1 MARFRAILV
10 AGALAVGMASGCA
23 GVSPGQVAQTAGTI
37 AGSIIAPGIGAP
49 IGSLVGLL
57 AGMVLQGHMDKVNE
71 KKERVVLND
80 QLGGQGGQGR
90 ADSAPGAQGEP
101 TRVWVDETMRDGR
114 LMAGHFEVRT
124 LP

>member
-1 MARFRAILV
+1 MGRFRAILV
-10 AGALAVGMASGCA
+10 AGALALGMASGCA

-37 AGSIIAPGIGAP
+37 VGSVIAPGIGAP

-57 AGMVLQGHMDKVNE
+57 AGLVLQGEMDKANE

-90 ADSAPGAQGEP
+90 ADAAPGAQGEP
-101 TRVWVDETMRDGR
+101 IRVWVDEAMRDGR